1 MNSIQSRAIPAF
13 MSVLLLVAA
22 CSGSPGNT
30 SGDASARP
38 PSQTTSASIPTT
50 EKSLTPAPDVIEGSF
65 DVGGRELYMRCSGSG
80 SPTVVYLHGYIE
92 DPGFTGHSSARPIQD
107 ILDEDYR
114 VCIYDRTNVGRSDSV
129 DGPLDGESSVADL
142 HGLLDA
148 AGIDPPYVLLAASF
162 GGLIADIYAATYP
175 DEVVGMVQLDCSL
188 PGDVEE
194 IDERF
199 APPEERIQPDGW
211 IGTNEEIDE
220 LAVYAQARALEGDLP
235 VIPLTFL
242 ASPDLPPDPEMA
254 AAIRALQEEFVDRFS
269 PGQLIRLD
277 VPHYMEP
284 VIPERIAEEV
294 RGVIAA
300 AEGD

>member
-1 MNSIQSRAIPAF
+1 VAL
-13 MSVLLLVAA
+13 VLVFGA
-22 CSGSPGNT
+22 CTSEDPSGSAPSPSPT
-30 SGDASARP
+30 ISPAISPTEATPSPAS
-38 PSQTTSASIPTT
+38 
-50 EKSLTPAPDVIEGSF
+50 DVIDGSF

-80 SPTVVYLHGYIE
+80 SPTVVYIHGYIE
-92 DPGFTGHSSARPIQD
+92 DPNFAGHSSALAIQNM
-107 ILDEDYR
+107 LDDDYR
-114 VCIYDRTNVGRSDSV
+114 MCVYDRANVGRSGSV
-129 DGPLDGESSVADL
+129 EGPLDGESSVADL
-142 HGLLDA
+142 RGLLQA
-148 AGIDPPYVLLAASF
+148 AGVDPPYVLLPASF

-199 APPEERIQPDGW
+199 TPKEERIQPDSW

-220 LAVYAQARALEGDLP
+220 LAVYAQARALEEDLP

-254 AAIRALQEEFVDRFS
+254 AAIRSMQEEFVSHFK
-269 PGQLIRLD
+269 PGRLIRLD

-284 VIPERIAEEV
+284 VIPDRIAQEV
-294 RGVIAA
+294 RRVIAVT
-300 AEGD
+300 EKS

>member
-1 MNSIQSRAIPAF
+1 MNSIPCRAIPAV
-13 MSVLLLVAA
+13 MPVLLLVAA

-30 SGDASARP
+30 SGAASASP

-50 EKSLTPAPDVIEGSF
+50 EESLTPGPDVVEGSF